1 MSKWQPI
8 ETAPRDGTRILA
20 WTPEGHDIVWWS
32 DLNRDLPQE
41 PGNNPGWWGFC
52 WHTVP
57 GRTREHGFGVD
68 DDYIWPAQNQPT
80 HWMPLPEPPE
90 GT

>member
-8 ETAPRDGTRILA
+8 ETAPRIHGKRVLLCKDGGPGSLPSISIGYAFDSILG
-20 WTPEGHDIVWWS
+20 WCS
-32 DLNRDLPQE
+32 DECSDE
-41 PGNNPGWWGFC
+41 CYGFK
-52 WHTVP
+52 TL
-57 GRTREHGFGVD
+57 E
-68 DDYIWPAQNQPT
+68 DYGYRAT

>member
-8 ETAPRDGTRILA
+8 ETAPMDGTKILA
-20 WTPEGHDIVWWS
+20 YTPDGVNGPDYAVASWYASEIDWF
-32 DLNRDLPQE
+32 E
-41 PGNNPGWWGFC
+41 PVGELFRK
-52 WHTVP
+52 V
-57 GRTREHGFGVD
+57 TREFGTWVGSEHD
-68 DDYIWPAQNQPT
+68 PFRAT